1 MRTLYLGKWLYTADA
16 AGTVIEDFAMLTEGE
31 QILWVKKREET
42 DQTEADQVIDLKD
55 AYVVPGFID
64 CHVHF
69 LGSTSH
75 GGGDYANENR
85 EIANVVCEGA
95 AHAKQLLKAG
105 VVACRDLG
113 SYKGYAL
120 GIRDAINR
128 GLIVGPK
135 ILACGYAVCARGG
148 HGYEISYEVDDPD
161 QMRGAVRQVVK
172 DGADVVKLM
181 VSGGVNSPGPEPG
194 PCELT
199 WEEIQTGIET
209 AHNWGRKVGVHAHGN
224 TAIRRCVDAGVDSI
238 EHGVFMTEDIMDKMS
253 AQGTFLVPTLCAPYY
268 AVNEGIR
275 LEPDNPDHKKS
286 KEVLQRHRDVLKRC
300 WEKGV
305 KIAMGTDAGCPFNPY
320 EAAAHEMVLMVM
332 AGLTPK
338 AALDAATRGGAELL
352 DLLELGSL
360 EAGKKASFVC
370 LKGNPLEKIDYVD
383 ELTALYMD
391 GKKVNLD

>member
-1 MRTLYLGKWLYTADA
+1 MKTLYLGKWLYTANE
-16 AGTVIEDFAMLTEGE
+16 AGDVVEQFAMLTENGK
-31 QILWVKKREET
+31 ILWIKPQEEAAGE
-42 DQTEADQVIDLKD
+42 EADERVDLKD

-64 CHVHF
+64 SHVHF
-69 LGSTSH
+69 LGSSSH
-75 GGGDYANENR
+75 GGGDYTNKNR

-95 AHAKQLLKAG
+95 AHARQLLKAG

-113 SYKGYAL
+113 SYEGYVL

-128 GLIVGPK
+128 GLIEGPRV
-135 ILACGYAVCARGG
+135 LACGYAICARGG
-148 HGYEISYEVDDPD
+148 HGYEICYEVDGEDE
-161 QMRGAVRQVVK
+161 MRGAVRQVVK

-199 WEEIQTGIET
+199 YEEIKTGIET
-209 AHNWGRKVGVHAHGN
+209 AHNWGRKVGVHTHGN
-224 TAIRRCVDAGVDSI
+224 TAIRRCVEAGVDSI
-238 EHGVFMTEDIMDKMS
+238 EHGVFMTEDIMDKMVEK
-253 AQGTFLVPTLCAPYY
+253 GTFLVPTLCAPYY
-268 AVNEGIR
+268 AVHEGIKQ
-275 LEPDNPDHKKS
+275 EPDNPDHKKS
-286 KEVLQRHRDVLKRC
+286 REVLQRHRDMLKRC

-305 KIAMGTDAGCPFNPY
+305 KIAMGSDAGCPFNPY

-352 DLLELGSL
+352 ELKDLGSL
-360 EAGKKASFVC
+360 EAGKAASFVC
-370 LKGNPLEKIDYVD
+370 PKGNPLEKIDYVD

-391 GKKVNLD
+391 GKKVNLE